1 MAKSSGTDYQNSSGD
16 TMGIYTGHNP
26 SSQDDIDKE
35 PFVSQ
40 AQYEAIAD
48 ELDEVVAMVESMAL
62 KVAHLCKAVDEVMV
76 QVSGKESVAMTFTH
90 YPPGGPKHE
99 N

>member
-1 MAKSSGTDYQNSSGD
+1 
-16 TMGIYTGHNP
+16 MGIYTGHNP

-40 AQYEAIAD
+40 AQYEAIAN
-48 ELDEVVAMVESMAL
+48 ELDEVYAMVEQMSK
-62 KVAHLCKAVDEVMV
+62 KVKSLTDAVDELMRVV
-76 QVSGKESVAMTFTH
+76 ADKESVAMKFSN
-90 YPPGGPKHE
+90 YPSGGYARE

>member
-1 MAKSSGTDYQNSSGD
+1 MAKSSGMVYPNSSGD

-40 AQYEAIAD
+40 AQYEAIAN
-48 ELDEVVAMVESMAL
+48 ELDEVYAMVEQMS
-62 KVAHLCKAVDEVMV
+62 KEVSILCKAVDEVMV
-76 QVSGKESVAMTFTH
+76 HVSGVESVAMTFTH

>member
-1 MAKSSGTDYQNSSGD
+1 MDYQNSSGD
-16 TMGIYTGHNP
+16 VMGIYTGHNP

-40 AQYEAIAD
+40 AQYEAIAN
-48 ELDEVVAMVESMAL
+48 ELDEVYAMLESMTK
-62 KVAHLCKAVDEVMV
+62 KVNNLCRAVDEVMV
-76 QVSGKESVAMTFTH
+76 HVSGKESVGMTFTH
-90 YPPGGPKHE
+90 YPPGGPKYE

>member
-16 TMGIYTGHNP
+16 TMGIYTRHNP

-35 PFVSQ
+35 PYVSQ
-40 AQYEAIAD
+40 AQYEAIAN
-48 ELDEVVAMVESMAL
+48 ELDEVYAMLENMTKEVST
-62 KVAHLCKAVDEVMV
+62 LCKAVDEVMV
-76 QVSGKESVAMTFTH
+76 HVSGDESVAMTFTH